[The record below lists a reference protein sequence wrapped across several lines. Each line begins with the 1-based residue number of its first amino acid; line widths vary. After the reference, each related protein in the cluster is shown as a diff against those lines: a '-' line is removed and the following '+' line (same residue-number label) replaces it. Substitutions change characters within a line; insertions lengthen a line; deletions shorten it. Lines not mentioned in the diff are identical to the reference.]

1 MITPGNVPSPP
12 RGRDLWER
20 DPATWDQLRN
30 LRWHLSIL
38 SIDAAAYFGEGFNG
52 VQELNKWAAAWAID
66 DLKRLLKI
74 RDDEALQ
81 VDVDAV
87 NEHMEPRVKSMIAD
101 FFRGKQ

>member
-1 MITPGNVPSPP
+1 
-12 RGRDLWER
+12 LWER

-38 SIDAAAYFGEGFNG
+38 SIDPAEYFGEGFKG

-66 DLKRLLKI
+66 DLKKLLKI

-87 NEHMEPRVKSMIAD
+87 NEHMEPCVKSMIAD

>member
-38 SIDAAAYFGEGFNG
+38 SIDAATYFGEGFKG

-81 VDVDAV
+81 LCGELGSGGVKGFYRHYDVAHLAGD
-87 NEHMEPRVKSMIAD
+87 E
-101 FFRGKQ
+101 

>member
-1 MITPGNVPSPP
+1 
-12 RGRDLWER
+12 LWER

-30 LRWHLSIL
+30 LRWHMSIL
-38 SIDAAAYFGEGFNG
+38 NIDPAAYFGEGFKG

-101 FFRGKQ
+101 FFRAKQ